1 MYELHIQDDILFCMF
16 YAAVAMMAMMA
27 SCYLLLR
34 RGNAF
39 DPSLAFKQLMGQNVT
54 AWMRDPAEKTP

>member
-16 YAAVAMMAMMA
+16 YAAGAMLAMMA

-34 RGNAF
+34 QGNAF
-39 DPSLAFKQLMGQNVT
+39 DLGMT
-54 AWMRDPAEKTP
+54 ATEWMRGVVI